1 MMSHLFA
8 HELAR
13 IEHEYRT
20 ERAMPRRRPS
30 AAASTQSG
38 RVRPRSARWRG
49 RARGPA
55 AAADT
60 DR

>member
-1 MMSHLFA
+1 MISHLFA

-13 IEHEYRT
+13 LEHEYRT

-30 AAASTQSG
+30 AASTDRR
-38 RVRPRSARWRG
+38 RVRSRSLRRRG
-49 RARGPA
+49 RAGDATAP
-55 AAADT
+55 ADT